1 MICANRIEAMLMPGT
16 ACAKR
21 LLKTAKEHKA
31 FLDLSFGRTTK
42 CLLLL
47 DGGKLV
53 GCALTPKTIAAR
65 IDLTAEGAETDN
77 EGEDANEDS

>member
-1 MICANRIEAMLMPGT
+1 MPGT

-21 LLKTAKEHKA
+21 LLKTAKEHKI

-65 IDLTAEGAETDN
+65 IDATADGAESDN
-77 EGEDANEDS
+77 EGDDGNEDS